1 MGKEEQVDPAKV
13 PRKAQKVAL
22 GLEAKRGLAKLV
34 PMRGLDLVVGATQGL
49 VERQDQDL
57 AVGKSQDPVVR
68 KALTLALALALA
80 LAPTLALVLATM
92 IMIMI
97 ITMMISGRTGTG
109 I

>member
-57 AVGKSQDPVVR
+57 AVGKSQYPVVR
-68 KALTLALALALA
+68 KALTLALALTLTLA
-80 LAPTLALVLATM
+80 LAPTLALALALALTLALVL
-92 IMIMI
+92 
-97 ITMMISGRTGTG
+97 
-109 I
+109 